1 MKSRYASTTDL
12 ARRIPVFPLPGALL
26 LPRTDLPLQIFE
38 PRYLAMINDALA
50 GDRLIGM
57 IQPEAEVKAAL
68 VPDGV
73 ALHRVGCVGR
83 ITAFSETPDD
93 RLMVTLSGLCRFRL
107 LEECAVTTP
116 YRQVMADYGSFAGD
130 LGPGDD
136 AAGVDRAHLLKTF
149 RAFLEAHD
157 MSADWHEVDDAST
170 EALVNTLSLLAPYG
184 PRDKQALLE
193 APDLAAR
200 AEVLVALTEMSLAR
214 SRGDG
219 PPSLQ

>member
-1 MKSRYASTTDL
+1 MKSRYASISDL
-12 ARRIPVFPLPGALL
+12 AARIPVFPLPGALL

-38 PRYLAMINDALA
+38 PRYLAMVNDALA

-57 IQPEAEVKAAL
+57 IQPETEVTGTL
-68 VPDGV
+68 VPEGV

-83 ITAFSETPDD
+83 ITAFSETPDE
-93 RLMVTLSGLCRFRL
+93 RLMVTLSGICRFRVAG
-107 LEECAVTTP
+107 EARVKTP
-116 YRQVMADYGSFAGD
+116 YRQVKADYAPFAAD
-130 LGPGDD
+130 LEATEG

-157 MSADWHEVDDAST
+157 MSADWREVDGAST

-214 SRGDG
+214 ARGDG

>member
-1 MKSRYASTTDL
+1 MKRRYPSTADL
-12 ARRIPVFPLPGALL
+12 TARIPVFPLSGALL
-26 LPRTDLPLQIFE
+26 LPRTELPLQIFE
-38 PRYLAMINDALA
+38 PRYLAMVNDALA

-57 IQPEAEVKAAL
+57 IQPEGDSGEGL
-68 VPDGV
+68 VPDG
-73 ALHRVGCVGR
+73 ASLHRVGCVGR
-83 ITAFSETPDD
+83 ITAFSETPDE
-93 RLMVTLSGLCRFRL
+93 RLMVTLSGICRFRMAGEL
-107 LEECAVTTP
+107 SVATP
-116 YRQVMADYGSFAGD
+116 YRQIEADYAPFAAD
-130 LGPGDD
+130 LTPD
-136 AAGVDRAHLLKTF
+136 AGVAGVDRSHLLKTF

-157 MSADWHEVDDAST
+157 MSADWREVDGAST

-214 SRGDG
+214 NRGDG